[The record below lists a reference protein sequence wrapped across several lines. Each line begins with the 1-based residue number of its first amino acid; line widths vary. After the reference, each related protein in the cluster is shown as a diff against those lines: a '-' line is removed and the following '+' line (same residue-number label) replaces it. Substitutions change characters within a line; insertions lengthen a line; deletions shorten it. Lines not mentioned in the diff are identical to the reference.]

1 MSCPKPVIFPKNVL
15 APNTANQ
22 SRAVRQSQII
32 QQGRCQPI
40 KVVETQGDTGPPGEM
55 GPTGDQGP
63 AGDTGPPGQDGSS
76 TNTGA
81 TGPPGQEGAPGTNGT
96 NGTNGAKGEK
106 GDTGPAQTVYLNIQY
121 RYGTSEAPTNIKLFN
136 TTPLLSNRNCTIRG
150 RINIYPATGVVHIT
164 SAKYTLLA
172 FDSDTDADKPI
183 IPHQPY
189 PSIISI
195 NSATFSEVT
204 LCVSEY
210 FTTTSTTTYILQL
223 ESANEENTTVWGEL
237 NLQIYLDP
245 L

>member
-1 MSCPKPVIFPKNVL
+1 MNCPKPVIFPKNVL

-40 KVVETQGDTGPPGEM
+40 KVVETQGDTGPAGEMGPAGDQGPTGEM
-55 GPTGDQGP
+55 GPT
-63 AGDTGPPGQDGSS
+63 
-76 TNTGA
+76 
-81 TGPPGQEGAPGTNGT
+81 
-96 NGTNGAKGEK
+96 AKGEK
-106 GDTGPAQTVYLNIQY
+106 GDTGPAQTVFLNFQL
-121 RYGTSEAPTNIKLFN
+121 RQGLSQTPNNINLFN

-150 RINIYPATGVVHIT
+150 RINIYPDTDDVVHIT

-172 FDSDTDADKPI
+172 YDSVILDDKSI

-189 PSIISI
+189 PSTIAI
-195 NSATFSEVT
+195 NDATFSEVT

-210 FTTTSTTTYILQL
+210 FTTTSNTTYLLKL
-223 ESANEENTTVWGEL
+223 ESDNEENIQVWGDL